1 MFLEQSQQQRGC
13 PEPFEALQTSYP
25 VLCSAVPAP
34 RPGSREGAA
43 GWHRSAACTPRPLLN
58 QEPELTADVLHSECQ
73 GCQYKDLYPELPQE
87 LREDEREFSCCSPG
101 LEGSWGMVQPQPG
114 EEKELGEILLDIQ
127 QDPPWERHPSSGA
140 QPDSLSDLFW
150 LLWVVLHGSAL
161 LSLPRDWD
169 VLPCLGT
176 SLPASLLPSPLLPSW
191 QKFLF
196 CW

>member
-87 LREDEREFSCCSPG
+87 LREDEREFSCWRGAGEWCSHSLGRRKSWEKSCWTSSRILLGKGIQAQVLSLTPCLTCFGCSGLFYMDLPCSPCPG
-101 LEGSWGMVQPQPG
+101 TGMCYPAWGRPC
-114 EEKELGEILLDIQ
+114 
-127 QDPPWERHPSSGA
+127 
-140 QPDSLSDLFW
+140 
-150 LLWVVLHGSAL
+150 
-161 LSLPRDWD
+161 LPRCCPH
-169 VLPCLGT
+169 L
-176 SLPASLLPSPLLPSW
+176 SFSPG
-191 QKFLF
+191 KNFF
-196 CW
+196 FVGDED

>member
-1 MFLEQSQQQRGC
+1 
-13 PEPFEALQTSYP
+13 
-25 VLCSAVPAP
+25 
-34 RPGSREGAA
+34 
-43 GWHRSAACTPRPLLN
+43 
-58 QEPELTADVLHSECQ
+58 
-73 GCQYKDLYPELPQE
+73 
-87 LREDEREFSCCSPG
+87 
-101 LEGSWGMVQPQPG
+101 MVQPQPG

-176 SLPASLLPSPLLPSW
+176 SLPASLLPSLSFPPG
-191 QKFLF
+191 KNFF
-196 CW
+196 VGGDED